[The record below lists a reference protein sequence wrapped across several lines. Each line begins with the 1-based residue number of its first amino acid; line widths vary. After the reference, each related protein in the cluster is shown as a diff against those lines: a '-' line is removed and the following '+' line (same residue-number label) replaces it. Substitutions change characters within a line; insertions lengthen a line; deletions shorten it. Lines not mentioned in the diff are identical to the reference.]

1 MTAVFGEQFFGLVR
15 SPGTCGV
22 VGETA
27 RRQRFPDI
35 QDRRHYVPGSLHHVG
50 TLEQGCVAEH
60 AIVEQALVSG
70 LGRGVEVI
78 RVVEIHIH
86 IADLHHRPQ
95 ADPEP
100 VPAVRLPQVR
110 RGRPFDRVLPV
121 LFVWI
126 LISAA
131 AGSPDIA
138 AALSFVFICVLATRI
153 GYGGRG

>member
-1 MTAVFGEQFFGLVR
+1 MTDRAIRASDQERESVVDVLRDAFTDGRLTFDEFEQRTAAAYAAKTSSDLR
-15 SPGTCGV
+15 ELTC
-22 VGETA
+22 
-27 RRQRFPDI
+27 
-35 QDRRHYVPGSLHHVG
+35 
-50 TLEQGCVAEH
+50 
-60 AIVEQALVSG
+60 
-70 LGRGVEVI
+70 
-78 RVVEIHIH
+78 
-86 IADLHHRPQ
+86 DLPAGPH

-100 VPAVRLPQVR
+100 VPAVRPPQVR

-153 GYGGRG
+153 GYGGRS